1 MGLYLLGQFRT
12 VLACGCICRCLSL
25 WDSTLWF
32 LNQSILEIS
41 DSCIR
46 ISFNMY
52 LLCKNFRE
60 VNFFFC
66 IIHSCRFAYPYY
78 ICLTWS
84 HGTQWS
90 LTDVKLF
97 LWTSSKG
104 HSKEKDTS
112 QTKHPLCPWVPL
124 QMGKSKA
131 SGESE
136 WMAVTLSDTYIT
148 VRKRRTNATVS
159 WAMRHE
165 IKGWCPNV
173 RIQLA
178 SDLCLWYK
186 IKMLLFQLHIPA
198 LCGFLSL

>member
-41 DSCIR
+41 NSCIR
-46 ISFNMY
+46 ISLNMY

-60 VNFFFC
+60 VNFFFALFTLVDLLIH
-66 IIHSCRFAYPYY
+66 IISVSLGAMGHNDHW
-78 ICLTWS
+78 LTS
-84 HGTQWS
+84 
-90 LTDVKLF
+90 LF